1 MQYIYLFVTD
11 TASDAT
17 NAMILNTRERFGLVS
32 IFIHWLMAIAILGL
46 FGLGWYMVDLTY
58 YDPLYKTLPFIH
70 KSVGILLALVFIFRL
85 LWKWRN
91 PMPDPVAGSSRWENK
106 ASKLAHSGMYLLIAL
121 IMISGY
127 LISTAEGAGIDVFEL
142 FTVPAT
148 VTSIPEQEDNAG
160 LVHEYLAYAL
170 IGLVLAHALA
180 ALKHHF
186 VNKDHTLRRMLGV
199 GLKDKSHP
207 PVTTT

>member
-1 MQYIYLFVTD
+1 M
-11 TASDAT
+11 
-17 NAMILNTRERFGLVS
+17 MLNTTERFGLVS

-70 KSVGILLALVFIFRL
+70 KSVGILLAMVFVFRSI
-85 LWKWRN
+85 WKWIN
-91 PMPDPVAGSSRWENK
+91 PVPHPVEGSSRAEII
-106 ASKLAHSGMYLLIAL
+106 ASKLAHSSMYLLIAL
-121 IMISGY
+121 ILVSGY
-127 LISTAEGAGIDVFEL
+127 LISSADGSGIDVFNL

-148 VTSIPEQEDNAG
+148 ITSIPEQEDNAG
-160 LVHEYLAYAL
+160 LVHEYLAYTL
-170 IGLVLAHALA
+170 IGLALVHALA

-186 VNKDHTLRRMLGV
+186 VNKDDSLRRMLGI

-207 PVTTT
+207 L